1 MSSVVWDIERNGSS
15 CSRCAATIGAGE
27 AFRRSLRVVNRK
39 FCERCS
45 LAIDG
50 TAAPIEIEP
59 LDFRDRMR
67 ADIELASRG
76 GGQS

>member
-1 MSSVVWDIERNGSS
+1 MPPIVWDIERNGSI
-15 CSRCAATIGAGE
+15 CGRCNATIGAGE

-50 TAAPIEIEP
+50 TAAPTDIQP
-59 LDFRDRMR
+59 LTFGDRMR
-67 ADIELASRG
+67 ADIELVSSG
-76 GGQS
+76 GGQQ